1 MALVDA
7 LTIGALAE
15 AKVFI
20 TLIVLLLLPGY
31 AFLSISQFGQGLS
44 RLCCFAWAIG
54 LSVSFYPV
62 LFYNLRF
69 WLPSLQI
76 NRWMLGS
83 LLIAFGAL
91 ILFSYRHSFQK
102 HVDFFKR
109 PSWLGVAAFFVVS
122 LTVFTRLWV
131 AHLYPVP
138 AWADS
143 VHHVLI
149 TQLTVQQG
157 QLAASL
163 EPYYPINLTM
173 YHLGLYSISASV
185 EWLSGESSHVSLQ
198 WTAQMLNGLCGLG
211 IYLLLEPRVGKV
223 GAITGAI
230 VAGLLSHQPAYY
242 VNWGRY
248 TQIASQT
255 ILLIGWAVVLKELD
269 LLINPDFRLNQ
280 WHKRETIGA
289 ILFAGLLSAGI
300 FLLHFRIAA
309 LYIALL
315 TVSIP
320 WYFVK
325 AYQQKRIGALLLYLA
340 AVGAISLILIVPT
353 LWQTLIVYASLSKV
367 QPVITDP
374 AQIAEAAQNYYVFP
388 WSSISALAARYWL
401 LIAAGIGTLIGVA
414 RRTRVVV
421 FTLFWVLIMFGIGN
435 SYLLD
440 ITLLK
445 VTNMGTILIM
455 LYLPVSLLIGAAIG
469 ELDEIAATLFK
480 ERAHLYDLMQKAAVL
495 LLLVAGFYGAWQ
507 RIHDIE
513 SGRYFVQKPDLAAMD
528 WINENVPEDSTIA
541 VNTIFWLPGTPHGID
556 AGYWI
561 PYFTQRKI
569 TAGPMLLFLAPYEYR
584 IKIIEASRSVVNLE
598 NDLAALKMLEQ
609 LNLEYIFVGALSR
622 LNDTRLSVRQLE
634 ASGRVEEVFSNGEST
649 VLRIVGD

>member
-1 MALVDA
+1 MTIVDA
-7 LTIGALAE
+7 ATIGLLTEVKLFIALA
-15 AKVFI
+15 A
-20 TLIVLLLLPGY
+20 LLLLPGY
-31 AFLSISQFGQGLS
+31 AFLAVSRFGQEWS
-44 RLCCFAWAIG
+44 RFGRFVLAIG
-54 LSVSFYPV
+54 LSVGFYPV

-69 WLPSLQI
+69 WLPSFQI
-76 NRWMLGS
+76 SQWMLGG
-83 LLIAFGAL
+83 LLIAFAVV
-91 ILFSYRHSFQK
+91 ILFSNRASIRKSHE
-102 HVDFFKR
+102 VFKG
-109 PSWLGVAAFFVVS
+109 PSWLGAAAFLVVG
-122 LTVFTRLWV
+122 LTVLTRLWV
-131 AHLYPVP
+131 AHLYPIP

-163 EPYYPINLTM
+163 EPYYPIDLTM
-173 YHLGLYSISASV
+173 YHLGLYSLSASV
-185 EWLSGESSHVSLQ
+185 EWLSGAPSHLSLQ

-211 IYLLLEPRVGKV
+211 VYLVLAPRVGKV
-223 GAITGAI
+223 GALTGAI

-255 ILLIGWAVVLKELD
+255 IMLIGWAVVLRKMD
-269 LLINPDFRLNQ
+269 LLINPDIPLNH
-280 WHKRETIGA
+280 WRKRDTLGA
-289 ILFAGLLSAGI
+289 VFFAALLSAAI

-315 TVSIP
+315 AVSVP

-325 AYQQKRIGALLLYLA
+325 AYQQKRIGAMLLYLA
-340 AVGAISLILIVPT
+340 AVAAISILFIVPT
-353 LWQTLIVYASLSKV
+353 FWQTLVVYASLRDA

-374 AQIAEAAQNYYVFP
+374 TQIAQAAQSYYVFP
-388 WSSISALAARYWL
+388 WSSIPTLTARYWL
-401 LIAAGIGTLIGVA
+401 LVAAGIGTLIGIV
-414 RRTRVVV
+414 RRNSMVI
-421 FTLFWVLIMFGIGN
+421 FSLFWVLVMFGIGN
-435 SYLLD
+435 AYLLD
-440 ITLLK
+440 IALLK

-455 LYLPVSLLIGAAIG
+455 LYLPISLLVGAAMG
-469 ELDEIAATLFK
+469 ELDGITATLLK
-480 ERAHLYDLMQKAAVL
+480 TRENLHDAMQKVAVL

-513 SGRYFVQKPDLAAMD
+513 IGRYFVQEQDLAAMD
-528 WINENVPEDSTIA
+528 WINDNVPKDSTIA

-561 PYFTQRKI
+561 PYFTKHKI

-584 IKIIEASRSVVNLE
+584 IKTIEVSRSVVELE
-598 NDLAALKMLEQ
+598 NDLAALRTLEQ
-609 LNLEYIFVGALSR
+609 LGHEYIFVGALSR
-622 LNDTRLSVRQLE
+622 LNATGLSVAQLKE
-634 ASGRVEEVFSNGEST
+634 SGLVEEVFANGDST